1 MSTSFF
7 IYFKLFFYLPIF
19 FFNKNYFRTFIPLNY
34 RRLLTSL
41 IKFFYFSKVSI
52 NSLKSNFGLSYLND
66 NLKKLEAFGYCFLN
80 FSKNEQ
86 SKKLIDNVNEILT
99 QKIKEKINKKEGKT
113 QFDQY
118 SIATYIYRHKYELL
132 KNFFFLNNLYE
143 DISNYIGFKPILM
156 DMQIM
161 HSYKNNFFL
170 EDSAQ
175 LFHSDY
181 EDNKS
186 VKIFINLDDVSYEN
200 GPFTFIDKKDSEL
213 VAKTYNY
220 SKSYKK
226 RRLDDEL
233 IENLVHRNNFK
244 NNVGEKYKGLVIDS
258 TACLHYGSRLIS
270 GQRKL
275 LQLYLVSPFCF
286 NFDRSFYRFLKNNAS
301 LSAEKMFF
309 SYLSKIDK
317 A

>member
-1 MSTSFF
+1 MRKNFF
-7 IYFKLFFYLPIF
+7 IYSKLFFYSPIF

-34 RRLLTSL
+34 RRILTSL

-52 NSLKSNFGLSYLND
+52 NSLKSNFSPSYRND
-66 NLKKLEAFGYCFLN
+66 NLKKLESSGYCFLN

-86 SKKLIDNVNEILT
+86 SKKFIDNVNEILT
-99 QKIKEKINKKEGKT
+99 QKINQKINKTGKT

-118 SIATYIYRHKYELL
+118 SIATDIYRHKYESL
-132 KNFFFLNNLYE
+132 KNFFFSSNLYE
-143 DISNYIGFKPILM
+143 DISNYIGFKPILI

-181 EDNKS
+181 EDKKS
-186 VKIFINLDDVSYEN
+186 IKIFINLDDVSYEN

-233 IENLVHRNNFK
+233 IENLIHRNNFK
-244 NNVGEKYKGLVIDS
+244 NNVGEKYKGLLIDS
-258 TACLHYGSRLIS
+258 TACLHYGSRLIN
-270 GQRKL
+270 GERKL
-275 LQLYLVSPFCF
+275 LQFYLVSPFCF
-286 NFDRSFYRFLKNNAS
+286 NFDTSFYRFLKNNAS
-301 LSAEKMFF
+301 LSEEKIFF
-309 SYLSKIDK
+309 SYFSKVDNV
-317 A
+317 

>member
-1 MSTSFF
+1 
-7 IYFKLFFYLPIF
+7 
-19 FFNKNYFRTFIPLNY
+19 
-34 RRLLTSL
+34 
-41 IKFFYFSKVSI
+41 VSI
-52 NSLKSNFGLSYLND
+52 NSLKSNFSPSYRND
-66 NLKKLEAFGYCFLN
+66 NLKKLESSGYCFLN

-86 SKKLIDNVNEILT
+86 SKKFIDNVNEILT
-99 QKIKEKINKKEGKT
+99 QKINQKINKTGKT

-118 SIATYIYRHKYELL
+118 SIATDIYRHKYESL
-132 KNFFFLNNLYE
+132 KNFFFSSNLYE
-143 DISNYIGFKPILM
+143 DISNYIGFKPILI

-181 EDNKS
+181 EDKKS
-186 VKIFINLDDVSYEN
+186 IKIFINLDDVSYEN

-233 IENLVHRNNFK
+233 IENLIHRNNFK
-244 NNVGEKYKGLVIDS
+244 NNVGEKYKGLLIDS
-258 TACLHYGSRLIS
+258 TACLHYGSRLIN
-270 GQRKL
+270 GERKL
-275 LQLYLVSPFCF
+275 LQFYLVSPFCF
-286 NFDRSFYRFLKNNAS
+286 NFDTSFYRFLKNNAS
-301 LSAEKMFF
+301 LSEEKIFF
-309 SYLSKIDK
+309 SYFSKVDNV
-317 A
+317 